1 MIRIQAVNVGR
12 GYLCTYPIVASI
24 LTLQLNGLIHFS
36 ATGATAVY
44 PIDLVKTRMQNQRTP
59 QLGHSM
65 VGEVMYKNRYMYP
78 SLPVTFSH
86 FSIHR

>member
-1 MIRIQAVNVGR
+1 MGR
-12 GYLCTYPIVASI
+12 GYLCIVVSI
-24 LTLQLNGLIHFS
+24 LTLQLNGFIHFS

-65 VGEVMYKNRYMYP
+65 VGEVMYKNRYHSIPAMFLY
-78 SLPVTFSH
+78 FSMQ
-86 FSIHR
+86 FLDVNALIINQI